1 MTGTESPRP
10 RAVLVAAGASAR
22 MGFDKVWLDLFGR
35 PLWRWSLDALLGVV
49 LPEDLVVVVQTDAL
63 DRFRAALPPAASGVT
78 VVGGGT
84 RRSDSV
90 AAGLAALTEAGAAS
104 EDVVLVHDAARP
116 ALSRDLLDRLLAS
129 AGTHRAVVPVVP
141 LSDTVKQIA
150 GGRVVRTVPRG
161 ELVAAQTPQVARFG
175 DLITALAEAGSTA
188 GEMTDEASALEHAGI
203 EVATVAG
210 DPANRKVTDPSD
222 IGWIRATLAERA
234 TPVAIPAAGP
244 DGRAAI
250 GFDAHRL
257 GEGIPL
263 RLGGLAFTSEPRGL
277 IGHSDGDAVLH
288 ALVDALLGA
297 AGLGDVGTRFPP
309 AATEPGVDSADL
321 LRTVVAEL
329 GAAGWVPRRID
340 VAIVGTRPAIAPA
353 RDEMAAAI
361 AGLLGIRA
369 DSVSIRGTT
378 SDGLGFGGSEGIAAW
393 VVAVIGPPA
402 PR

>member
-1 MTGTESPRP
+1 
-10 RAVLVAAGASAR
+10 
-22 MGFDKVWLDLFGR
+22 MGFDKLWLDLFGR
-35 PLWRWSLDALLGVV
+35 PLWRWSLDALLEVV
-49 LPEDLVVVVQTDAL
+49 SPEHLVVVVPTDAL
-63 DRFRAALPPAASGVT
+63 DRFGAALPPTASGIT

-90 AAGLAALTEAGAAS
+90 AAGLGALTAAGAAP

-129 AGTHRAVVPVVP
+129 AAIHRAVVPVLP
-141 LSDTVKQIA
+141 LADTVKEIS
-150 GGRVVRTVPRG
+150 GERVVRTVPRDR
-161 ELVAAQTPQVARFG
+161 LMAAQTPQLARLG
-175 DLITALAEAGSTA
+175 DLQQALADAASTA
-188 GEMTDEASALEHAGI
+188 GEVTDEASALEHIGI
-203 EVATVAG
+203 DVSTVAG
-210 DPANRKVTDPSD
+210 DPANRKVTDQSD
-222 IGWIRATLAERA
+222 VGWIRAILAER
-234 TPVAIPAAGP
+234 TTLVAVPAVGLIE
-244 DGRAAI
+244 RTAI

-257 GEGIPL
+257 GEGVPL
-263 RLGGLAFTSEPRGL
+263 HLGGMAFADEPRGL

-309 AATEPGVDSADL
+309 AATEPGVGSADL

-329 GAAGWVPRRID
+329 GVAGWEPRRLD
-340 VAIVGTRPAIAPA
+340 VAIVGARPAIAPA
-353 RDEMAAAI
+353 REEMASRI

-393 VVAVIGPPA
+393 VVAVIGPA
-402 PR
+402 ETR